1 MYNNATFV
9 DKKQLKLLK
18 DFDKWLSN
26 EPWQSEV
33 EFQTANQVREL
44 ITKIEKRGYYY
55 EGEADVLNLMREQY
69 IEHKKI
75 LRKLLCLIRLSILV
89 ICYQSF
95 HNALEE
101 KKYIQKIKILGFEL
115 IYLFRALLFDRKK
128 Y

>member
-69 IEHKKI
+69 IEHKK
-75 LRKLLCLIRLSILV
+75 
-89 ICYQSF
+89 
-95 HNALEE
+95 
-101 KKYIQKIKILGFEL
+101 KK
-115 IYLFRALLFDRKK
+115 
-128 Y
+128 